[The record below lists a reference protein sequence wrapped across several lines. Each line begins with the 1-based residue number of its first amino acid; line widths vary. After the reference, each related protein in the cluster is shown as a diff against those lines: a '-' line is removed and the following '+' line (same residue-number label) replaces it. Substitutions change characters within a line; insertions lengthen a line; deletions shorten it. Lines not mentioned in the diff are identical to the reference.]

1 VTSINR
7 EQNFLVLDNSNE
19 LRVTD
24 PKLLADLHEG
34 MRIRVDFEQRN
45 GVKLIHE
52 IWPAETIFVLTAS

>member
-7 EQNFLVLDNSNE
+7 EQNFLVLDNSTE

-34 MRIRVDFEQRN
+34 MRIRVVELPRFGGR
-45 GVKLIHE
+45 
-52 IWPAETIFVLTAS
+52 